1 LALLWSTDVEVK
13 LESYDKLHIDVIV
26 KPISAPRGCWRFT
39 GFYGEARRELRHRSW
54 DLLRWLS
61 TRSVLPWLCAG
72 DFNEVLHANEQ
83 FGGQGRSERQMEGFR
98 EAVEICGFNDLGY
111 IGLPYT
117 WDNRQPVGHNIKV
130 RLDRGFANA
139 EFFNLFQSIRV
150 WHIQTTVS
158 DHCCLLL
165 DCRRGGS
172 ARSRRK
178 HQFLYE
184 NMWKRDPSYKDM
196 VEQA

>member
-1 LALLWSTDVEVK
+1 
-13 LESYDKLHIDVIV
+13 
-26 KPISAPRGCWRFT
+26 
-39 GFYGEARRELRHRSW
+39 
-54 DLLRWLS
+54 
-61 TRSVLPWLCAG
+61 
-72 DFNEVLHANEQ
+72 
-83 FGGQGRSERQMEGFR
+83 MEGFR
-98 EAVEICGFNDLGY
+98 EAVEICGFTDLGY

-150 WHIQTTVS
+150 WHIQTTES

-178 HQFLYE
+178 RAFRYE
-184 NMWKRDPSYKDM
+184 NMWRRDPSYKDM
-196 VEQA
+196 VEQAWGGSRDPGDMGQLAAHLDSMAGSMKDWEQSSFGSVRHDLTTLRKELEDERRASIHASPTRRERQLMSRLSELLTRHEIMEKLLELFQIHCKI